1 MKINQ
6 GYVYV
11 SLASILWASTA
22 AVSKLL
28 LAHLDNLQ
36 VLFFSTLFASLSL
49 LIISLVQGKFT
60 VLKKYSLKDY
70 AIFAMMG
77 FIGVFLYRF
86 FLQAALVLMSAQEAF
101 IVNYTW
107 PIMVVIFAR
116 IILKEKMTLKKV
128 IGLLLSFIG
137 VVIVTTKGNLSVLSF
152 SVGGVLFALAGAVVY
167 GFYSVLGKRQ
177 AYEKFTSTTFFYIF
191 SFIFSAI
198 SLFLFSSIPS
208 LSLEQLG
215 GLLWLGIFP
224 SGLAFVFWLLALK
237 YGDTAKISNLIF
249 MTPFLSLIYIYFL
262 LGEKILLS
270 SIIGLAVIVAGI
282 LIQSIKGKNLS
293 PKLGEAEQASKV
305 S

>member
-6 GYVYV
+6 GYIYV
-11 SLASILWASTA
+11 SLASIFWASTA

-49 LIISLVQGKFT
+49 LIISMVQGKFEVFKT
-60 VLKKYSLKDY
+60 YSFKDY
-70 AIFAMMG
+70 AIFTMMG

-86 FLQAALVLMSAQEAF
+86 FLQAAFMLMPVQEAF

-107 PIMVVIFAR
+107 PIMVVIFAW
-116 IILKEKMTLKKV
+116 IILKEKMNLKKV

-137 VVIVTTKGNLSVLSF
+137 VVVVTTKGNFSVLNF
-152 SVGGVLFALAGAVVY
+152 SIGGVLFALAGAVVY
-167 GFYSVLGKRQ
+167 GFYSVLGKLQ
-177 AYEKFTSTTFFYIF
+177 TYEKFTSTTFFYIF

-208 LSLEQLG
+208 LSPEQLG

-224 SGLAFVFWLLALK
+224 NGLAFVFWLLALK

-270 SIIGLAVIVAGI
+270 SIIGLTIIVLGI
-282 LIQSIKGKNLS
+282 LIQSINGKYHQN
-293 PKLGEAEQASKV
+293 
-305 S
+305 

>member
-1 MKINQ
+1 MKIMNINQ
-6 GYVYV
+6 GYLYV

-49 LIISLVQGKFT
+49 MVISLAQGEFA
-60 VLKKYSLKDY
+60 VLKTYSLMDY
-70 AIFAMMG
+70 VIFAAMG

-86 FLQAALVLMSAQEAF
+86 FLQAALVLMPAQEAF

-107 PIMVVIFAR
+107 PIMVVIFAW
-116 IILKEKMTLKKV
+116 IILKEKMNLKKV

-137 VVIVTTKGNLSVLSF
+137 VVIVTTKGDFSALNF
-152 SVGGVLFALAGAVVY
+152 SVGGVFFALAGAVAY

-177 AYEKFTSTTFFYIF
+177 TYEKYTSTTFFYIF

-224 SGLAFVFWLLALK
+224 SGLAFVFWLIALK
-237 YGDTAKISNLIF
+237 HGDTAKISNLIF

-282 LIQSIKGKNLS
+282 LMQSINGKNLP
-293 PKLGEAEQASKV
+293 PKGKISKILL
-305 S
+305 